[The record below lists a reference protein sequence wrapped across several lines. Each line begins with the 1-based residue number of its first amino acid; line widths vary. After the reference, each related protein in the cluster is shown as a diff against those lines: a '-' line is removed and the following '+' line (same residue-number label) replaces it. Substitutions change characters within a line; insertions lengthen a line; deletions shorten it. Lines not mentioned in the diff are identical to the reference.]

1 MRFVNIKHLRR
12 EVDLETIEEANAE
25 IADLP
30 EEERGAY
37 IDRNYG
43 RWTNLRTG
51 LWRLGFMKCW
61 YSEATLQAGEGQVEH
76 FRPKKRL
83 SGARHS
89 GYWWCAFDW
98 TNLRL
103 AHPTVNLR
111 REDYLTG
118 EQAGKGCYF
127 PLCDENFRAT
137 QLEDQDGET
146 PLLLDPITPEDCRL
160 ICFDAENGKVIS
172 AFSKES
178 NELNFRRVKAS
189 INFYHLNDG
198 TWNAKRQDLMN
209 DVSTL
214 CDRIIEAK
222 NDGDDVGANR
232 LIDELIV
239 DYTDNRSEFSSAAM
253 QVVREKGLLE
263 GVAV

>member
-1 MRFVNIKHLRR
+1 MRFVNIQHLRR
-12 EVDLETIEEANAE
+12 EVDLTIVDDANRE
-25 IADLP
+25 IAGLLQ
-30 EEERGAY
+30 EERADY
-37 IDRNYG
+37 IKGNYKC
-43 RWTNLRTG
+43 WTYLREA
-51 LWRLGFMKCW
+51 LWRIGYLKCW
-61 YSEATLQAGEGQVEH
+61 YSEAFLQAGEGQVEH
-76 FRPKKRL
+76 FRPKGRL

-98 TNLRL
+98 RNLRL
-103 AHPTVNLR
+103 AHPTVNIR

-127 PLCDENFRAT
+127 PLCDENVRAA
-137 QLEDQDGET
+137 QPEEQGAES
-146 PLLLDPITPEDCRL
+146 PLLLDPVIPEDCKL
-160 ICFDAENGKVIS
+160 MCFDAENGKAIS
-172 AFSKES
+172 FSSKED

-189 INFYHLNDG
+189 ISFYHLNDG

-222 NDGDDVGANR
+222 HDGDDTGATR
-232 LIDELIV
+232 LIDELIR
-239 DYTDNRSEFSSAAM
+239 DYTDTRSEFSSAAI